1 LQRRCEQQFQ
11 AYRALGFHAACRL
24 FDRSDRFAH
33 RDPRQ
38 NPDVQ
43 PQIELL
49 DRPFPRAEIG
59 RPHGQK
65 QTFADWLQ
73 ETASQC
79 LSRVD
84 ARDWPLHAA
93 GVKGLVTCR

>member
-59 RPHGQK
+59 GPHG
-65 QTFADWLQ
+65 
-73 ETASQC
+73 
-79 LSRVD
+79 
-84 ARDWPLHAA
+84 
-93 GVKGLVTCR
+93 

>member
-1 LQRRCEQQFQ
+1 MQRRCEEQFE
-11 AYRALGFHAACRL
+11 AYRALGFHAAYRL
-24 FDRSDRFAH
+24 FDRSDRLAH
-33 RDPRQ
+33 RDPQQ

-49 DRPFPRAEIG
+49 DRLFPRVETG
-59 RPHGQK
+59 GPHGQK